1 MSTSTKIHSNSV
13 IVVSGGARGVTAQCV
28 IELARQYYCRFI
40 LLGRSSISQGEPAWA
55 VGLEDEAE
63 LKRQIMQVLL
73 SQGQKPKPLVVQQ
86 QYRSIKAYR
95 EIMGTLKAIEK
106 VGGRAEYISV
116 DVTDGEALSR
126 VIAQT
131 SATLGPITGIIH
143 GAGTLADKRIE
154 HKTEQ
159 DFERVYNTKVTG
171 FNNLLNS
178 VEPKQLDFLI
188 LFSSFVGLYGN
199 AGQADYALA
208 NEILNKSAHRL
219 QQRYPNCRV
228 IAIGWGPWDGGMVTA
243 ELKQHFAKL
252 NMALIPPEFGA
263 KVVASELIREQSNE
277 PQLIVMS
284 RPITLST
291 GSPYGDN
298 YRHRV
303 QRKIS
308 LAANPFVVDHVIG
321 HQPVLP
327 AMCGLGWIANLG
339 EQRYP
344 GYRFSEVQDFKVLK
358 GIVFDE
364 SMASSYRL
372 DLTENQSTKDTIT
385 LEAVVWSESPRKM
398 PRYHYR
404 SHLCLLKDPDTQPS
418 GSLFVTTAVRSYS
431 PTAVSSLYQDGT
443 LFHQP
448 VFQSIRGIS
457 ELDERKLRCQCYL
470 PRLDSWQQG
479 QFQVQSFNPYTA
491 DAFFQG
497 LLVWVR
503 KQRGLASLPAQLK
516 SLKQFKPLL
525 FDQIFELSLEI
536 LTEDNSTVTA
546 NATACDDAGDVCLQV
561 EEMQVVKSPRLKER
575 FLENI
580 YSAKAVAL
588 AS

>member
-1 MSTSTKIHSNSV
+1 M
-13 IVVSGGARGVTAQCV
+13 VSGGARGVTAQCV
-28 IELARQYYCRFI
+28 IELARQYHCQFV

-73 SQGQKPKPLVVQQ
+73 AQGQKPKPLVVQR
-86 QYRSIKAYR
+86 QYRAIKTYR
-95 EIMGTLKAIEK
+95 EIMGTLQAIEK
-106 VGGRAEYISV
+106 VGGKAEYISV
-116 DVTDGEALSR
+116 DVTNGEALSQ
-126 VIAQT
+126 VIAKT
-131 SATLGPITGIIH
+131 IATLGPITGIIH
-143 GAGTLADKRIE
+143 GAGALADKRIE
-154 HKTEQ
+154 QKTEQ

-171 FNNLLNS
+171 LNNLLSS
-178 VEPKQLDFLI
+178 VEPEQLDFLI

-219 QQRYPNCRV
+219 QQRYPNCKV
-228 IAIGWGPWDGGMVTA
+228 VAIGWGPWDGGMVTA
-243 ELKQHFAKL
+243 ELKQHFAQL
-252 NMALIPPEFGA
+252 DMALIPPEFGA
-263 KVVASELIREQSNE
+263 KVVVAELAREESKE
-277 PQLIVMS
+277 PQLTVMS
-284 RPITLST
+284 RPITLPT
-291 GSPYGDN
+291 GSPYGND
-298 YRHRV
+298 YSHRV
-303 QRKIS
+303 QRKIT
-308 LAANPFVVDHVIG
+308 LAANPFVVNHVIG

-339 EQRYP
+339 EQCYP
-344 GYRFSEVQDFKVLK
+344 GYRFAEVQDFKVLK

-364 SMASSYRL
+364 TLAPLYRL
-372 DLTENQSTKDTIT
+372 DLTEKQSDKDTII
-385 LEAVVWSESPRKM
+385 LEAVVWSESARKM

-404 SHLCLLKDPDTQPS
+404 SRLRLLKDPAAQPS
-418 GSLFVTTAVRSYS
+418 ESLFVMAAVRSHPS
-431 PTAVSSLYQDGT
+431 MDVSSLYQDGT

-448 VFQSIRGIS
+448 AFQSIRS
-457 ELDERKLRCQCYL
+457 VLELDEKQLRCQCYL
-470 PRLDSWQQG
+470 PTLDPWQQG

-491 DAFFQG
+491 DVFFQG

-525 FDQIFELSLEI
+525 FDQLFELSLEI
-536 LTEDNSTVTA
+536 LAEDNSTVTA
-546 NATACDDAGDVCLQV
+546 NATARNASGEVCIQV

-575 FLENI
+575 FLENV
-580 YSAKAVAL
+580 YSAKTVAL